1 MAHCRNGSALRLSRT
16 PRSFLYHS
24 IAKFQLVEKH
34 ISWSRAQNCS
44 SGDSRGYPH
53 NFYLIRHN
61 ARAVDEYGDPRIDQG
76 GPFGFVMAEAIE
88 RDLGVMLYLS
98 MIKNYLQYKQTR
110 KSNNYLGPVLF
121 LSNVL
126 SWNCIW

>member
-1 MAHCRNGSALRLSRT
+1 
-16 PRSFLYHS
+16 
-24 IAKFQLVEKH
+24 
-34 ISWSRAQNCS
+34 
-44 SGDSRGYPH
+44 
-53 NFYLIRHN
+53 
-61 ARAVDEYGDPRIDQG
+61 
-76 GPFGFVMAEAIE
+76 MAEAIE